1 MKMSLLHTPEGV
13 RDIYNVECAKKHTL
27 EKRLRALLRLY
38 GYEEIQTPTIEFFDI
53 FNTELASLKNDNLIF
68 INDNNIYLTNRGE
81 EVANIVWERFI

>member
-38 GYEEIQTPTIEFFDI
+38 GYEEIQTPTIEYIDYI
-53 FNTELASLKNDNLIF
+53 KTEHGTIKSKQM
-68 INDNNIYLTNRGE
+68 YK
-81 EVANIVWERFI
+81 